1 MYTYDYL
8 KVNYNLVLNSDSM
21 LVVLVPIF
29 IFFKILQGSC
39 KHDWYWLI
47 NVVMLVIR
55 ATTFKTP

>member
-21 LVVLVPIF
+21 LVVLFPIF